1 MSINKKYIKGIM
13 LISILFYL
21 LLHLNTLISFPY
33 IHSDEAWLS
42 GFSRTVLNKGSFKTS
57 EPFFDLYPRAIH
69 GLRVVFVS
77 LQAFFIELFG
87 YSIFT
92 MRSLSLCF
100 SLASLLVIYKIF
112 RQVGYKEIHSAL
124 GTAIIAMTPHF
135 IMTSHVAR
143 QEPMILFG
151 MLLAYYFATKAYS
164 FKNLLL
170 TTLIIGVCIGVH
182 PNSFIIGL
190 SIGGIYLYQ
199 VIQKKIGPR
208 DLIHYVLLLGSWACL
223 FILISYFLNPNFMAD
238 YLAFGDQLGVL
249 NHSLNRFEGFYY
261 YYYKLWHQ
269 IGGTYVLLNIRID
282 LIISGLALLIAGL
295 TACFHRKDEHMHSLM
310 NPLLMLISVNMGL
323 LIIGRYNQTAII
335 FSLLWG
341 WILFI
346 SLLHFYCVHINRK
359 YLIKWILIALIVLQS
374 LQLYKTVSPLNHQD
388 YDTLGQSINA
398 IIPDD
403 AVILGNLNLD
413 YHFELYQLYDI
424 RNLAYL
430 DHHDLSIADYIK
442 KNHIDYIILYDEMTY
457 IKEANHKWDILYGD
471 LTYYDALISYLEVHG
486 TLVETLDA
494 PSYGMRIA
502 KYVDVYPW
510 EIKIYKLDE

>member
-13 LISILFYL
+13 LISIIIYL

-33 IHSDEAWLS
+33 VHSDEAWLS
-42 GFSRTVLNKGSFKTS
+42 GFSRTVLDKGSFKTS

-77 LQAFFIELFG
+77 LQALFIELFG

-100 SLASLLVIYKIF
+100 SLGSLMVLYKIF
-112 RQVGYKEIHSAL
+112 RQAGYKDTHSTLAS
-124 GTAIIAMTPHF
+124 AIIAMTPQF
-135 IMTSHVAR
+135 LMSSHVAR
-143 QEPMILFG
+143 QEPMILFA

-164 FKNLLL
+164 FKHLLL
-170 TTLIIGVCIGVH
+170 TTLIIGLSIGVH

-190 SIGGIYLYQ
+190 SIGVIYLYQ
-199 VIQKKIGPR
+199 VIQKDIKAKV
-208 DLIHYVLLLGSWACL
+208 LIHYVFLLASWASV
-223 FILISYFLNPNFMAD
+223 FILISYMLNPHFLTD

-269 IGGTYVLLNIRID
+269 IGGTYVLLNIKID
-282 LIISGLALLIAGL
+282 FLITGIAFFIAGL
-295 TACFHRKDEHMHSLM
+295 TALIHRKKEGIETVT
-310 NPLLMLISVNMGL
+310 NALLMLIAVNMGL
-323 LIIGRYNQTAII
+323 LVIGRYNQTAII

-359 YLIKWILIALIVLQS
+359 SLIKWLLIALIALQS
-374 LQLYKTVSPLNHQD
+374 FQLYRSLSPLNHQD
-388 YDTLGQSINA
+388 YDTLGQSVSA
-398 IIPDD
+398 VIPDD

-413 YHFELYQLYDI
+413 YHFDLYQLYDI

-430 DHHDLSIADYIK
+430 EDHDLSIADYI
-442 KNHIDYIILYDEMTY
+442 ES
-457 IKEANHKWDILYGD
+457 E
-471 LTYYDALISYLEVHG
+471 
-486 TLVETLDA
+486 
-494 PSYGMRIA
+494 
-502 KYVDVYPW
+502 
-510 EIKIYKLDE
+510 